1 MKKTKIKRSDINHAL
16 KFFGFSKGPI
26 RSIIAILF
34 LGISLGVAYEEMV
47 GIGTWHSFHPDMD
60 KLNVCFT
67 PPSGRESLIA
77 QEIS

>member
-34 LGISLGVAYEEMV
+34 LGISLGGMS
-47 GIGTWHSFHPDMD
+47 TF
-60 KLNVCFT
+60 
-67 PPSGRESLIA
+67 
-77 QEIS
+77 